1 MVHFILLFISILLTV
16 FVQIK
21 LKDISIEYAGNI
33 LKALFFIDIYIVLF
47 LYAVALV
54 AWFYAASKIEFTVL
68 IPFNAL
74 TIVLGGVA
82 GVLIFSESF
91 DTTKFLAYTLIISG
105 VFLLF
110 IHSNINS

>member
-1 MVHFILLFISILLTV
+1 MTHFLLLFISILLTV

-74 TIVLGGVA
+74 TIVLGGMA
-82 GVLIFSESF
+82 GVFIFSESF
-91 DTTKFLAYTLIISG
+91 DTTKFLAYALIISG